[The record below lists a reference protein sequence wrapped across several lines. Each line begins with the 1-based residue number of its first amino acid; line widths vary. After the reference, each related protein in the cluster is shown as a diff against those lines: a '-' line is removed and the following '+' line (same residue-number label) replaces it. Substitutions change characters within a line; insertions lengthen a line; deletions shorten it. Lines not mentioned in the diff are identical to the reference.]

1 MNRVD
6 SSLEGISANL
16 RGEGGLSFVIPAK
29 AGVQSRGFKLPD
41 PQIDNVYLIMDS
53 LVTQDLRISASRFEL
68 WI

>member
-29 AGVQSRGFKLPD
+29 AGIQGDGS
-41 PQIDNVYLIMDS
+41 
-53 LVTQDLRISASRFEL
+53 E
-68 WI
+68 